1 MTTAEL
7 EQAGKSASAR
17 SASITMKALVYR
29 GVGKRACADKPW
41 PAIQESVG

>member
-17 SASITMKALVYR
+17 SASMILKELVYR
-29 GVGKRACADKPW
+29 GAGKRACGDKLRA
-41 PAIQESVG
+41 AIQEWIG